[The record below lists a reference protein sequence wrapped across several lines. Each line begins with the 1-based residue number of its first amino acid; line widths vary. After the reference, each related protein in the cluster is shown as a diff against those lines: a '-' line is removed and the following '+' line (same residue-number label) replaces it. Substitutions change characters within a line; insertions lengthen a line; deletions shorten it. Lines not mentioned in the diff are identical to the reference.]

1 MSIFKKWFSGGNKDE
16 QKDDIVD
23 EKIDEIVEE
32 VADEQETEPELE
44 AEAIEV
50 PAEES
55 TEESHEPEMPTEEEE
70 REEVFSLDQEE
81 MIEVSGAQEEIESL
95 QEDEPEEA
103 PAEEPTGLFGKF
115 FKGLHKTRENILGS
129 VEGVLSAF
137 ASIDEEL
144 FDQLEEALIMAD
156 IGVET
161 SVSIMGSVRGRV
173 RSERVTEVSGLK
185 RLVADEI
192 SKILKAEDEFVLKT
206 PTVILVI
213 GVNGVGK
220 TTAIGK
226 LANKYKSEGKSVI
239 LAAADT
245 FRAAAIDQLQI
256 WAERNDVP
264 IVKHQENSDPAAVV
278 FDAVQAAK
286 KRNIDVLI
294 CDTAGRLH
302 NKQNLMEEL
311 KKIDRIIS
319 KEYDESHKEVFLVLD
334 ATTGQNALQQ
344 AKIFR
349 ESAGI
354 TGIILT
360 KLDGTAKGGIVIAI
374 KNELDIPVRY
384 AGVGEKITDIEVF
397 DSEIFAKALFA
408 EEE

>member
-1 MSIFKKWFSGGNKDE
+1 MSIFNKF
-16 QKDDIVD
+16 
-23 EKIDEIVEE
+23 ID
-32 VADEQETEPELE
+32 
-44 AEAIEV
+44 
-50 PAEES
+50 
-55 TEESHEPEMPTEEEE
+55 
-70 REEVFSLDQEE
+70 
-81 MIEVSGAQEEIESL
+81 GL
-95 QEDEPEEA
+95 Q
-103 PAEEPTGLFGKF
+103 
-115 FKGLHKTRENILGS
+115 KTRKSLIDN
-129 VEGVLSAF
+129 VEGVLSVF
-137 ASIDEEL
+137 TVIDEDL

-161 SVSIMGSVRGRV
+161 AVSIMDSVRSRV
-173 RSERVTEVSGLK
+173 KRERISEVSALK
-185 RLVADEI
+185 DLVADEI
-192 SKILKAEDEFVLKT
+192 SNMIKPDEEFILKT
-206 PTVILVI
+206 PAVILVI

-245 FRAAAIDQLQI
+245 FRAAAIDQLEI
-256 WAERNDVP
+256 WATRNNVP
-264 IVKHQENSDPAAVV
+264 IVKHQENSDPAAVI

-311 KKIDRIIS
+311 RKIDKIIT
-319 KEYDESHKEVFLVLD
+319 KEYDTANKEVFLVLD

-349 ESAGI
+349 ETAQI

-384 AGVGEKITDIEVF
+384 IGIGEKITDIEPF
-397 DSEIFAKALFA
+397 DAEAFSKALFSG
-408 EEE
+408 ES

>member
-1 MSIFKKWFSGGNKDE
+1 MSIFKKWFSGKNEDKKE
-16 QKDDIVD
+16 PEMVENIESKA
-23 EKIDEIVEE
+23 VEE
-32 VADEQETEPELE
+32 AGGRQAEVPEESLAEGLIEDSADDEEPQVEQAEAVIHDEEEALESEIESETEIEQETVIEFELE
-44 AEAIEV
+44 SEPQPE
-50 PAEES
+50 EES
-55 TEESHEPEMPTEEEE
+55 
-70 REEVFSLDQEE
+70 
-81 MIEVSGAQEEIESL
+81 SGI
-95 QEDEPEEA
+95 
-103 PAEEPTGLFGKF
+103 FGKF
-115 FKGLHKTRENILGS
+115 FKGLHKTRENLIGS
-129 VEGVLSAF
+129 VEGILSAF
-137 ASIDEEL
+137 VTIDDEL
-144 FDQLEEALIMAD
+144 FEQLEEALITAD

-161 SVSIMGSVRGRV
+161 SVSIMDSVRGRV
-173 RSERVTEVSGLK
+173 KKERVTEVSHL
-185 RLVADEI
+185 RDLVADEI
-192 SKILKAEDEFVLKT
+192 SKLLKADDEFVLKT
-206 PTVILVI
+206 PAVILVI

-245 FRAAAIDQLQI
+245 FRAAAIDQLEI
-256 WAERNDVP
+256 WADRNNVP

-278 FDAVQAAK
+278 YDAVQAAK

-302 NKQNLMEEL
+302 NKKGLMEEL

-319 KEYDESHKEVFLVLD
+319 KEYEEENKEVFLVLD

-344 AKIFR
+344 AKIFK
-349 ESAGI
+349 ESAEI

-397 DSEIFAKALFA
+397 DAEIFAKALFSQ
-408 EEE
+408 EG